1 MLGTFAQ
8 YFKPG
13 EHRFTLWRDW
23 PESAP
28 ELLGAGMARRSSS
41 TELVRLL
48 PAYRAIAW
56 SPDHDLVFS
65 NRA

>member
-28 ELLGAGMARRSSS
+28 ELLGAGMAELVVA
-41 TELVRLL
+41 ELVRLL

-56 SPDHDLVFS
+56 SPDHDLVFA